1 MSTVQ
6 KITSSIIDV
15 LEILQEPVSLLRPRL
30 VLGLRLFRDRHLI
43 LGLILRLN
51 TLELLCLKL

>member
-30 VLGLRLFRDRHLI
+30 VLGPRLFRDRHLI
-43 LGLILRLN
+43 QGLILRLD
-51 TLELLCLKL
+51 TLEGPPKV

>member
-1 MSTVQ
+1 MGA
-6 KITSSIIDV
+6 
-15 LEILQEPVSLLRPRL
+15 LEILQELVTFLRPRL
-30 VLGLRLFRDRHLI
+30 VLGKKVDMKRLFRDRHLI